1 MVKPDLVVL
10 EKKYF
15 RPQKDEPMPILSR
28 QNIFIKYRLLLTIM
42 RDLAARSDQHPPQP
56 DQRMA

>member
-1 MVKPDLVVL
+1 MKPDLVVL
-10 EKKYF
+10 GKKYF
-15 RPQKDEPMPILSR
+15 RSQQDEPMPIISR
-28 QNIFIKYRLLLTIM
+28 QNIFIKYRLLFTIM